1 MEKKFHYTRLKNS
14 IQKATTQ
21 SNDYCNSLE
30 EQHNNEQQSE
40 QKKVTADLAVV
51 PSKHQVTKDITK
63 GKQKP
68 KPKPK
73 PKRILQGLAIE
84 YHKLVRDIK
93 YHLPDS
99 HLPNS
104 GVRLAAEASQRISA
118 YRQLGGEENELKKE
132 EEEKDTS
139 QVEICF
145 VQLFRQRMYYEELGI
160 PLTPLELIYM
170 TDCDREWRRREQ
182 AKKSMMDQ
190 DQQQQQQHQY
200 RKLDRGDGDGDGEE
214 YASKSQMSEAKESKE
229 LEHFNNECIWCRAVQ
244 RQQETELPSPSPPP
258 ADHQF
263 AYSQRCESTSKA
275 ERHEKHVKCH
285 ELRRT
290 QKYMNLPEQVVAQ
303 MRSQQAYGNEMKM
316 LLAPWTTRMQ
326 DDRDVVVAMRGQQEQ
341 QQPTNVE
348 SSDSLAEFSTESE
361 SSCCSITSEMSASS
375 SIDEL
380 SEVWYNP
387 YAYQQVTVENRSSLF
402 GEFKSIDAQQ
412 TGHKG
417 AQVVDARTAELALQ
431 RVKYLA
437 NRYELL
443 QPEERTIELALR
455 LRQLRFFLEK
465 AKHKFYKHLNIVES
479 RTKDRQQQ
487 LLYDCPMHAAEK
499 CAKVMN
505 ETLLTHFIVSHLQAP
520 GLRLN
525 EISDHSKQLIKFKPV
540 TFSRTSN
547 ICMSIALLDGFRHSA
562 IPSTIHNEALS
573 LSYRQY
579 ASFLPF
585 FVMARRIWL
594 PTESVEEGENAMAL
608 WIVSLDLAQCIY
620 AHLTVFN
627 RRLDVSRCGIVRVRG
642 LSSNH
647 KPEEFMA
654 QSTNYLRLTAQDL
667 RVLTNN
673 YKECI
678 YMEVYFREFTDYE

>member
-14 IQKATTQ
+14 IQKATTR

-30 EQHNNEQQSE
+30 EQNNNEQQSE
-40 QKKVTADLAVV
+40 QKKLVVDLAVV
-51 PSKHQVTKDITK
+51 PSKHQANRDLTK
-63 GKQKP
+63 GKQKQ
-68 KPKPK
+68 KPK

-84 YHKLVRDIK
+84 YHKLVRDIEW
-93 YHLPDS
+93 HLPDS

-104 GVRLAAEASQRISA
+104 GVRLAAEASQRISP
-118 YRQLGGEENELKKE
+118 YRQLGGEENELKEK

-190 DQQQQQQHQY
+190 DQQQHQY
-200 RKLDRGDGDGDGEE
+200 RKLDRGDGHEQE
-214 YASKSQMSEAKESKE
+214 YALKSQRNEAQESKE
-229 LEHFNNECIWCRAVQ
+229 LKHFNNECIWCQAVQ
-244 RQQETELPSPSPPP
+244 RQQETELPSPPL

-275 ERHEKHVKCH
+275 ERHESQLKCH

-290 QKYMNLPEQVVAQ
+290 QKFTNLPEQVVAQ
-303 MRSQQAYGNEMKM
+303 MRSQQACDNEMKM
-316 LLAPWTTRMQ
+316 LLAPRTTRMQ

-341 QQPTNVE
+341 QPTNVE
-348 SSDSLAEFSTESE
+348 SSDSLAEFSTESK
-361 SSCCSITSEMSASS
+361 SSCCSLTSEMSASS

-402 GEFKSIDAQQ
+402 AEFKSIDAQQ

-417 AQVVDARTAELALQ
+417 APVLDARAAELALQ
-431 RVKYLA
+431 RVKYLN

-443 QPEERTIELALR
+443 QPEERTIELAQR

-465 AKHKFYKHLNIVES
+465 AKHKFYKQLKIVES
-479 RTKDRQQQ
+479 RTRVRQQ

-505 ETLLTHFIVSHLQAP
+505 ETLLAHFIGAHLHQAP

-547 ICMSIALLDGFRHSA
+547 ICMSIALLDEFRHST
-562 IPSTIHNEALS
+562 IPSTIHNEGLS
-573 LSYRQY
+573 LAYRQY
-579 ASFLPF
+579 ANYLPF

-594 PTESVEEGENAMAL
+594 PTESVEEDGENAMAL